1 VRSRVARACRRT
13 LAWTRL
19 CCATLA
25 PPLSPG
31 VRAATPFRTPR
42 PIVRRAVATMFL
54 NASRFGG
61 GEWLG
66 EHIGDQLVLGS
77 GPAIDVLASMFSH
90 APRLFDES
98 PGRMFAGVYAPEHS
112 IARRIRYVSSS
123 PSPRARIAVHA
134 VDWIQWGYVRDPVLT
149 ACTEM
154 QTSMLNSS
162 LHYWQQQQPPQ
173 GGRERASWLP
183 PSSPSSPLPP
193 CRRGLVAFNFSIMT
207 LSRAKVVGPGRNRG
221 EQRMQWRRYQGLEDR
236 HLPSAWCSHMHAGSR
251 RGAAPA
257 PACETRPSFATLTRE
272 MTTPAPALCAATG
285 SRPHAT
291 LKGGRSRSLR

>member
-1 VRSRVARACRRT
+1 
-13 LAWTRL
+13 
-19 CCATLA
+19 
-25 PPLSPG
+25 
-31 VRAATPFRTPR
+31 
-42 PIVRRAVATMFL
+42 MFL

-112 IARRIRYVSSS
+112 IARRIRYASSS

-221 EQRMQWRRYQGLEDR
+221 EQRMQWRRYQGLEDDLMLPHGGPAPSFR
-236 HLPSAWCSHMHAGSR
+236 LVLAYARWQLQRCRARARVRDPAEFCDADASEDDASARSLCRDWLPSSCNFEGRTKPMPAVISAR
-251 RGAAPA
+251 RVRY
-257 PACETRPSFATLTRE
+257 T
-272 MTTPAPALCAATG
+272 
-285 SRPHAT
+285 HDI
-291 LKGGRSRSLR
+291 